1 MNNRRVLARPAIVN
15 FMKYRNHRKEPY
27 FTFVKNGQKT
37 IEGRLRKGKY
47 AKIQSGDIIEVNNED
62 ETEKIDVLVKRVAYY
77 RSIKEMLTS
86 EPLKRILPN
95 VNTIDQGI
103 NAYREF
109 YSPEQEKEF
118 GMVAI
123 EVEKTVG

>member
-1 MNNRRVLARPAIVN
+1 
-15 FMKYRNHRKEPY
+15 MKYHNHRKEPY
-27 FTFVKNGQKT
+27 FTFIKNGQKT

-47 AKIQSGDIIEVNNED
+47 AKIQTGDIIEVNNED
-62 ETEKIDVLVKRVAYY
+62 ETERIDVLVKRVAYY

-103 NAYREF
+103 NVYLEV

-118 GMVAI
+118 GTVAI
-123 EVEKTVG
+123 EVEKRVRENRS